1 MSTKFNH
8 KFTTKYKQ
16 KERKIIVYPNKLSLY
31 KLRTVAFRTHRK
43 RNQNEKKRH
52 NTLYIKKIVTSYNL
66 LRYSPKTKLVNTCD
80 ENGADAQH
88 LKETLIY

>member
-52 NTLYIKKIVTSYNL
+52 NTLYKKKSL
-66 LRYSPKTKLVNTCD
+66 LATTYFAT
-80 ENGADAQH
+80 AQ
-88 LKETLIY
+88 KQN